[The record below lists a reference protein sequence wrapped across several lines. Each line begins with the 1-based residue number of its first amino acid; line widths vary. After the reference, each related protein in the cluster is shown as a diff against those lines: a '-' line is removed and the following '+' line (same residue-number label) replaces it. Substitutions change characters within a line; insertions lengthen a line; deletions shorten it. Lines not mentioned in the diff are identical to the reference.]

1 MAQPAPDAAAVAR
14 KALDQ
19 LLAGQYQDLFQTFSP
34 EVQKAIPEATLPKV
48 GVQIKTW
55 GAVERIGDPTVRP
68 GPNKVAVIQVKFA
81 TQTIDFQFAI
91 NTSGQ
96 VAGLFMRPAGQ
107 IPWQRPAYSKPD
119 AFHARE
125 VTVGDD
131 EWKLPGTLT
140 LPNGGGPFPGI
151 VLVQGSGPNDR
162 DETVGGS
169 KVFRDLAEGLS
180 SRGIA
185 VLRYEKRTREYPTRM
200 AGNKDLTVEEET
212 VEDAV
217 RAAALLRAQ
226 SEVDPKRI
234 YVLGHSL
241 GGYVSP
247 RIAEQDGKLA
257 GLVVMAGNARPLEDL
272 IVDQAEYLGESGP
285 NLQNI
290 RAMAARVKKLEPEDS
305 DAPPLMGMPVSYL
318 LDLKGYD
325 PAAQAKD
332 LKIRMLILQ
341 GERDFQVNMKDLAL
355 WKAALGDRKDV
366 TFHTYPALNH
376 LFIAGE
382 GRSTEAEYAKP
393 GHVAPEVIDDI
404 AKWLTE
410 TR

>member
-1 MAQPAPDAAAVAR
+1 MKPFRLLCVLGAGILVAQPAPDAAAVAR

-151 VLVQGSGPNDR
+151 ARWYRVAQCAARRIRHRPLVSLGR
-162 DETVGGS
+162 C
-169 KVFRDLAEGLS
+169 R
-180 SRGIA
+180 
-185 VLRYEKRTREYPTRM
+185 
-200 AGNKDLTVEEET
+200 
-212 VEDAV
+212 
-217 RAAALLRAQ
+217 RAA
-226 SEVDPKRI
+226 D
-234 YVLGHSL
+234 
-241 GGYVSP
+241 VS
-247 RIAEQDGKLA
+247 RQ
-257 GLVVMAGNARPLEDL
+257 
-272 IVDQAEYLGESGP
+272 
-285 NLQNI
+285 
-290 RAMAARVKKLEPEDS
+290 
-305 DAPPLMGMPVSYL
+305 
-318 LDLKGYD
+318 
-325 PAAQAKD
+325 
-332 LKIRMLILQ
+332 
-341 GERDFQVNMKDLAL
+341 
-355 WKAALGDRKDV
+355 
-366 TFHTYPALNH
+366 
-376 LFIAGE
+376 
-382 GRSTEAEYAKP
+382 
-393 GHVAPEVIDDI
+393 
-404 AKWLTE
+404 
-410 TR
+410 